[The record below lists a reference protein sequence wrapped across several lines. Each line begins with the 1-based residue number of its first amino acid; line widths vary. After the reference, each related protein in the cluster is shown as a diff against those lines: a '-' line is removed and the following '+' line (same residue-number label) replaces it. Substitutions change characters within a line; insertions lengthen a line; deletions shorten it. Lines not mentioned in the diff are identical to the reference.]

1 MIQLRGNEVLY
12 RISKHCSA
20 FVAAAFLLVLAGC
33 NTQPA
38 PDTKAAEAA
47 VRKADADWVKAAQG
61 KKAEDWMAFYSDDV
75 VILPPNDKTS
85 NGKDAARKPVA
96 ELLATPGLV
105 ISWQPTK
112 VEVANSG
119 DVAYL
124 YGTYQMTTNGPDGK
138 PMTDNGKMLEIWKKQ
153 ADGSWKCAL
162 DTWNTDLPA
171 APTAPAPAASK

>member
-1 MIQLRGNEVLY
+1 
-12 RISKHCSA
+12 
-20 FVAAAFLLVLAGC
+20 
-33 NTQPA
+33 
-38 PDTKAAEAA
+38 
-47 VRKADADWVKAAQG
+47 
-61 KKAEDWMAFYSDDV
+61 
-75 VILPPNDKTS
+75 
-85 NGKDAARKPVA
+85 
-96 ELLATPGLV
+96 LATPGLV

-138 PMTDNGKMLEIWKKQ
+138 PMTDNGKMLEIWKKE

>member
-1 MIQLRGNEVLY
+1 MIQLRGNVGVS
-12 RISKHCSA
+12 RIWKCCA
-20 FVAAAFLLVLAGC
+20 ALVAGSMLVLTGC
-33 NTQPA
+33 NSQPA
-38 PDTKAAEAA
+38 PDTKVAEAA

-61 KKAEDWMAFYSDDV
+61 KKTEDWMAFYSDDV

-85 NGKDAARKPVA
+85 NGKEAARKPIA

-119 DVAYL
+119 DMAYL
-124 YGTYQMTTNGPDGK
+124 YGTYQITANGPDGK
-138 PMTDNGKMLEIWKKQ
+138 PMTDNGKMLEVWKKQ
-153 ADGSWKCAL
+153 ADGSWKCIL

-171 APTAPAPAASK
+171 APPAPAPAASK

>member
-1 MIQLRGNEVLY
+1 MIQLRGNEVV
-12 RISKHCSA
+12 SCVWKCCAA
-20 FVAAAFLLVLAGC
+20 FVAASLLMLAAC

-61 KKAEDWMAFYSDDV
+61 KKAEDWVAFYSDDV
-75 VILPPNDKTS
+75 VILPPNDKTY
-85 NGKDAARKPVA
+85 NGKEAARKPVA
-96 ELLATPGLV
+96 DLLAMPELV

-119 DVAYL
+119 DLAYL
-124 YGTYQMTTNGPDGK
+124 YGTYQITANGPDGK

-153 ADGSWKCAL
+153 ADGGWKCIL
-162 DTWNTDLPA
+162 DTWNSDLPP
-171 APTAPAPAASK
+171 APAAPAPAASK